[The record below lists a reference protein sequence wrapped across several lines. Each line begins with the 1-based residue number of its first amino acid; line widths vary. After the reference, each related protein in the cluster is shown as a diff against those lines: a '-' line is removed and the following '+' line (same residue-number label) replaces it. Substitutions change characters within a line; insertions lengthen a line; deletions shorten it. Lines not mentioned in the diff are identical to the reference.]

1 VSAIAD
7 TMPGLVTLRETVRT
21 NCGISDARHAGGM
34 TMCVYLMEMRE
45 LYRWEHGIAQTA
57 PLPRADVGAWL
68 AERERTWAALE
79 GADYAPLPIAGER
92 IDPFD
97 VATANA
103 ALLPHGL
110 VYGAGIG
117 RFGKPQ
123 FFLADLAAETWRDG
137 AHVLVSG
144 REHARDLAAAP
155 AATRG
160 GTIWLRTEALR
171 RVLWEKVEPWL
182 AARRDGAWLAAL
194 EGYGFDADAEAALD
208 RMALVERET
217 LLLHEQG
224 EIAAG
229 RLLGPAWEALLARLA
244 ERRAEALLRAVR
256 DHLADCLVT
265 LPTLIERDAQPSLH
279 AWFASLDGLRR
290 ELYPRAVAAYAA
302 WRRGEGMKEI
312 EAAVRAGAQ
321 HWRVVGAELLAQHRD
336 TDDASID
343 TALVA
348 RAEDPALRL

>member
-1 VSAIAD
+1 MA
-7 TMPGLVTLRETVRT
+7 GLAALREAVRM

-57 PLPRADVGAWL
+57 PLPRAEVGAWL
-68 AERERTWAALE
+68 AERERAWAALE
-79 GADYAPLPIAGER
+79 DADYTSLPIAGER
-92 IDPFD
+92 VDPFD

-123 FFLADLAAETWRDG
+123 FFLADLAAETRRDD
-137 AHVLVSG
+137 ARVLVSG

-182 AARRDGAWLAAL
+182 AARRDGAWRDAL

-208 RMALVERET
+208 RMLLVERES

-229 RLLGPAWEALLARLA
+229 RLLGPAWEALLARLS
-244 ERRAEALLRAVR
+244 ERRAEALLRSVR

-265 LPTLIERDAQPSLH
+265 LPTLLERDARPSLH
-279 AWFASLDGLRR
+279 VWFASLDGLRR
-290 ELYPRAVAAYAA
+290 ELYPSAVVAYAA
-302 WRRGEGMKEI
+302 WRRGEGTGRI
-312 EAAVRAGAQ
+312 EAAVRAGVT
-321 HWRVVGAELLAQHRD
+321 HWRDAGERLLALQGEADEAAVGAEIAALAD
-336 TDDASID
+336 
-343 TALVA
+343 
-348 RAEDPALRL
+348 DPALRL